1 MKYRGNEE
9 INFLTSQ
16 YTILHKSIIIFEHM
30 YIKHKTMYMNK
41 NQYV

>member
-16 YTILHKSIIIFEHM
+16 YTILHKSIIISEHM
-30 YIKHKTMYMNK
+30 YIKDMNK
-41 NQYV
+41 NQNV